1 MRTETVSV
9 TIPVFRTVED
19 ENGEFTAVEQ
29 IGERE
34 VDTTEIFADEG
45 KVFVEKATGK
55 VLSDHITLGTEDSI
69 EKYTETEK
77 GDD

>member
-1 MRTETVSV
+1 M
-9 TIPVFRTVED
+9 ED

-45 KVFVEKATGK
+45 KQFIRIADGHYVGE
-55 VLSDHITLGTEDSI
+55 HITLGTEDDI
-69 EKYTETEK
+69 ENYAEINRELVTEHE
-77 GDD
+77 